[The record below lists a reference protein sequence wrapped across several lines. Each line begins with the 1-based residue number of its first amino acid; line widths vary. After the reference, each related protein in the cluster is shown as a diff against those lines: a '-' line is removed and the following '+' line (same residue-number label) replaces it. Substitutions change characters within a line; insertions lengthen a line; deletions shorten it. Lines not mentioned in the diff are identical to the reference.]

1 MIDRQHADGTD
12 AAEWF
17 GRLLRRDAAV
27 RTEYDRLGPRYAV
40 ISELLRARKREGL
53 TQAALGARM
62 GVSQSVVARLESGEH
77 SPRVDTV
84 AQAAAAMG
92 YEIEVRLVKRRAR
105 RAAAEESVAYDGA

>member
-1 MIDRQHADGTD
+1 MTDRQRADGTD

-17 GRLLRRDAAV
+17 SSLLRRDAAV
-27 RTEYDRLGPRYAV
+27 RAEYDRVVPRYAV

-77 SPRVDTV
+77 SPRIDTI
-84 AQAAAAMG
+84 AQAAAA
-92 YEIEVRLVKRRAR
+92 
-105 RAAAEESVAYDGA
+105 